1 MAKKYYAVKRGRKTG
16 IFTVWAEC
24 AAQVQGFQGAV
35 YKGFI
40 TEVEARDWL
49 DGAVDSAAPHAA
61 RSGAA
66 AKKSSALTV
75 EEPVDADYIIH
86 TDGSCLRNPGGAGG
100 WAAVIETVATGEVR
114 EYSGGDPETTNN
126 RMELTA
132 ALMAVTS
139 VPEGARIALYTDSQY
154 LKNAFTK
161 FWLPAWKKRGWK
173 KADGAPVLNQDLW
186 MQLDAAFAARRV
198 VFHWVKGHA
207 GNPRNERC
215 DELARSE
222 AEKYTR

>member
-16 IFTVWAEC
+16 IFTVWADC

-35 YKGFI
+35 YKGFM
-40 TEVEARDWL
+40 TEDEACSWL
-49 DGAVDSAAPHAA
+49 DGTAVSAASPAG
-61 RSGAA
+61 R
-66 AKKSSALTV
+66 KSAPP
-75 EEPVDADYIIH
+75 EPDEPADADYIIH

-100 WAAVIETVATGEVR
+100 WAAVIETAATGAVAEH
-114 EYSGGDPETTNN
+114 SGGAVETTNN

-132 ALMAVTS
+132 ALMAVTA
-139 VPEGARIALYTDSQY
+139 VPAGARIALYTDSQY

-161 FWLPAWKKRGWK
+161 FWLPAWKKRGWR

-186 MQLDAAFAARRV
+186 MELDAAFAERHVR
-198 VFHWVKGHA
+198 FHWVKGHA

-222 AEKYTR
+222 AEKFAR